1 MQVLKYILIVI
12 DVIVAMAL
20 IIITLMQH
28 KDDPG
33 LSSTITGASANNFLD
48 KNKGRTKEGRLKK
61 VIIICSIVILV
72 LTVAFYVIEH
82 FFAG

>member
-12 DVIVAMAL
+12 YVIVAMAL

-61 VIIICSIVILV
+61 WTIILGIAFVVI
-72 LTVAFYVIEH
+72 TVALNIVY
-82 FFAG
+82 AL

>member
-61 VIIICSIVILV
+61 WTIILGIAFVVI
-72 LTVAFYVIEH
+72 TVALNIVY
-82 FFAG
+82 AL

>member
-12 DVIVAMAL
+12 YVIVAMAL

-33 LSSTITGASANNFLD
+33 LSSTITGASTNNFLD

-61 VIIICSIVILV
+61 WTIILV
-72 LTVAFYVIEH
+72 IAFVVITVALNIVY
-82 FFAG
+82 AL

>member
-48 KNKGRTKEGRLKK
+48 KNKGRTKEGMQKK
-61 VIIICSIVILV
+61 WTIILGIAFVIVTIALSIIYI
-72 LTVAFYVIEH
+72 A
-82 FFAG
+82 

>member
-12 DVIVAMAL
+12 YVIVAMAL

-61 VIIICSIVILV
+61 WTIILGIAFVIVSVVLNIVYV
-72 LTVAFYVIEH
+72 L
-82 FFAG
+82 

>member
-12 DVIVAMAL
+12 DIIVAMAL

-61 VIIICSIVILV
+61 WTIILGIVFVVI
-72 LTVAFYVIEH
+72 TVALNIVY
-82 FFAG
+82 AL

>member
-1 MQVLKYILIVI
+1 
-12 DVIVAMAL
+12 MAL

-61 VIIICSIVILV
+61 WTIILGIAFVIVSVVLNIVYV
-72 LTVAFYVIEH
+72 L
-82 FFAG
+82 

>member
-12 DVIVAMAL
+12 DVIVAIAL

-61 VIIICSIVILV
+61 WTIILGIAFVVI
-72 LTVAFYVIEH
+72 TVALNIVY
-82 FFAG
+82 AL